1 MGISKTYRGTA
12 VSEGYG
18 IGNAVV
24 IKDEKLDYSD
34 VAFTTPENECKRLDD
49 AVSRYTEET
58 KALIETLKKRRG
70 RKTPKYLKGIL
81 LCLRIRL

>member
-34 VAFTTPENECKRLDD
+34 VAFTTPEMSVNVLMTRL
-49 AVSRYTEET
+49 AV
-58 KALIETLKKRRG
+58 
-70 RKTPKYLKGIL
+70 TPKKQKPL
-81 LCLRIRL
+81 LRR

>member
-24 IKDEKLDYSD
+24 IKDESLIIPMLFLLLRKMSVNVLM
-34 VAFTTPENECKRLDD
+34 TRL
-49 AVSRYTEET
+49 AV
-58 KALIETLKKRRG
+58 
-70 RKTPKYLKGIL
+70 TPKKQKPL
-81 LCLRIRL
+81 LRR

>member
-34 VAFTTPENECKRLDD
+34 VFLLLRKMSVNVLMTRL
-49 AVSRYTEET
+49 AV
-58 KALIETLKKRRG
+58 
-70 RKTPKYLKGIL
+70 TPKKQKPL
-81 LCLRIRL
+81 LRR